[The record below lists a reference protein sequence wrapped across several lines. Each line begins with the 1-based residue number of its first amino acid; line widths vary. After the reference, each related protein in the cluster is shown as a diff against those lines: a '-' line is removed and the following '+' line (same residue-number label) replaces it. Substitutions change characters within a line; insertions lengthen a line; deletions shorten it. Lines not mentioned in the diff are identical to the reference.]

1 MIFRMT
7 TVEEFSE
14 KGAIWKIGDNE
25 YIVQKNMCG
34 EDDLYWTD
42 NLEEAYKEFVSEE
55 EELVNF
61 ELHESDKLIDLMTEY
76 EALTMPRLKQMMI
89 EQGFYL
95 DKSDFIIKKK

>member
-1 MIFRMT
+1 MISRLT

-14 KGAIWKIGDNE
+14 EGAIWKIGDNK

-42 NLEEAYKEFVSEE
+42 SLEEAYKEFVSEE

-61 ELHESDKLIDLMTEY
+61 ELHEGDKLIDLMTEY
-76 EALTMPRLKQMMI
+76 EALTMTRLKQLMR
-89 EQGFYL
+89 EQGFYI
-95 DKSDFIIKKK
+95 DQCIIRKK